1 MKMKKIVFAMTM
13 LLATATTYAQTATQ
27 VLDKAAQKLTAKSG
41 VKADF
46 KASTPQG
53 SITGTIAVKGN
64 KFMAT
69 TQHTKV
75 WFDGKT
81 QWTYLTRNDEVNVS
95 NPKDSE
101 LQSLNPYNFINMYK
115 KGYKSTMRK
124 DGSSYIV
131 HLTADSKA
139 KKVQELFITVDTKN
153 YTPTQVK
160 MLQGTKWTT
169 FDVKNLKQEKLSD
182 GMFRFN
188 AKDFP
193 TAEVIDLR

>member
-1 MKMKKIVFAMTM
+1 MKKIVLAMTL
-13 LLATATTYAQTATQ
+13 LLATAAGYAQTATQ
-27 VLDKAAQKLTAKSG
+27 VLDRAAEKLSVKSG

-46 KASTPQG
+46 KATMSQG
-53 SITGTIAVKGN
+53 TISGTIAVKGN

-81 QWTYLTRNDEVNVS
+81 QWTYMTRNDEVNVS

-124 DGSSYIV
+124 TANSYVV
-131 HLTADSKA
+131 HLTAESKA
-139 KKVQELFITVDTKN
+139 KKVQELFITVDSKS
-153 YTPTQVK
+153 YAPTQVK
-160 MLQGTKWTT
+160 MLQGKSWIT
-169 FDVKNLKQEKLSD
+169 FDVSNLKAQQLSD
-182 GMFRFN
+182 AMFRFN

>member
-1 MKMKKIVFAMTM
+1 MKKIVLAMTM
-13 LLATATTYAQTATQ
+13 LLATVASYGQTATQ

-46 KASTPQG
+46 KATTPQG
-53 SITGTIAVKGN
+53 TISGTIAVKGN

-101 LQSLNPYNFINMYK
+101 LQSLNPYNFITMYK

-124 DGSSYIV
+124 DGGNYVI
-131 HLTADSKA
+131 HLTAESKA
-139 KKVQELFITVDTKN
+139 NKVQELFVTVDSKTSN
-153 YTPTQVK
+153 PTQVK
-160 MLQGTKWTT
+160 MLQGKNWTT
-169 FDVKNLKQEKLSD
+169 FDVSNLKQESLPDSY
-182 GMFRFN
+182 FRFN

-193 TAEVIDLR
+193 TVEVIDLR

>member
-1 MKMKKIVFAMTM
+1 MKKIVFSMTM
-13 LLATATTYAQTATQ
+13 LLATAASYPQTATQ
-27 VLDKAAQKLTAKSG
+27 VLDKTAQKLTAKTG

-46 KASTPQG
+46 KATTPQG

-81 QWTYLTRNDEVNVS
+81 QWTYMSRNDEVNVS
-95 NPKDSE
+95 SPKDSE
-101 LQSLNPYNFINMYK
+101 LQSLNPYNFIKMYK

-124 DGSSYIV
+124 DGNNYVV
-131 HLTADSKA
+131 HLTAELSA
-139 KKVQELFITVDTKN
+139 KKVQELFITVNSKT
-153 YTPTQVK
+153 YSPTQVK
-160 MLQGTKWTT
+160 MLQGKKWTT
-169 FDVKNLKQEKLSD
+169 FDITNLKQEKLSD
-182 GMFRFN
+182 AAFRFN

>member
-1 MKMKKIVFAMTM
+1 MKKIVFAMTL
-13 LLATATTYAQTATQ
+13 LLASAAGYAQTATQ
-27 VLDKAAQKLTAKSG
+27 ILDKAAQKLTAKSG
-41 VKADF
+41 VMANF

-53 SITGTIAVKGN
+53 TISGTIAVKGN
-64 KFMAT
+64 KFVAT

-81 QWTYLTRNDEVNVS
+81 QWTYMSRNDEVNVS

-124 DGSSYIV
+124 DGGLYII

-139 KKVQELFITVDTKN
+139 KKVQELFVSVDSKTN
-153 YTPTQVK
+153 TPTQVK
-160 MLQGTKWTT
+160 MLQGKKWTT
-169 FDVKNLKQEKLSD
+169 FDVSNLKQESLPD
-182 GMFRFN
+182 AYFRFN

>member
-1 MKMKKIVFAMTM
+1 MKKIVLTMT
-13 LLATATTYAQTATQ
+13 LLIAAVTGYAQTATQ
-27 VLDKAAQKLTAKSG
+27 VLDKATQKLNIKSG
-41 VKADF
+41 FKADF
-46 KASTPQG
+46 KASLTQG
-53 SITGTIAVKGN
+53 TITGTIAVKGN

-81 QWTYLTRNDEVNVS
+81 QWTYMTRNDEVNVS

-101 LQSLNPYNFINMYK
+101 IQSLNPYNFINLYK

-124 DGSSYIV
+124 NGGNYVI

-139 KKVQELFITVDTKN
+139 QKVKELFVTVDSKTN
-153 YTPTQVK
+153 TLTQVK
-160 MLQGTKWTT
+160 LLQGKKWMV
-169 FDVKNLKQEKLSD
+169 FDVSNLKQEALPD
-182 GMFRFN
+182 AYFRFN

>member
-1 MKMKKIVFAMTM
+1 MKKIVFAMT
-13 LLATATTYAQTATQ
+13 LLMATATGYAQTATQ

-41 VKADF
+41 VKANF
-46 KASTPQG
+46 KATMPQG
-53 SITGTIAVKGN
+53 TISGTIAVKGN

-95 NPKDSE
+95 TPKDSE

-115 KGYKSTMRK
+115 KGYKSTMSK
-124 DGSSYIV
+124 NGSNYVV
-131 HLTADSKA
+131 HLTAESKA
-139 KKVQELFITVDTKN
+139 KKVEELFITVDSKS

-160 MLQGTKWTT
+160 MLQGKNWTT
-169 FDVKNLKQEKLSD
+169 FDVSNLKQESLSD
-182 GMFRFN
+182 SYFRFN

>member
-1 MKMKKIVFAMTM
+1 MKKIVFAMT
-13 LLATATTYAQTATQ
+13 LLLVTAASYAQTATQ
-27 VLDKAAQKLTAKSG
+27 VLDKAAQKLMAKSG

-46 KASTPQG
+46 KASMPQG
-53 SITGTIAVKGN
+53 TITGTIAVKGN

-81 QWTYLTRNDEVNVS
+81 QWTYMTRNDEVNIS
-95 NPKDSE
+95 SPKDSE
-101 LQSLNPYNFINMYK
+101 LQSLNPYNFITMYK

-124 DGSSYIV
+124 DGNNHIV
-131 HLTADSKA
+131 HLTAESKV
-139 KKVQELFITVDTKN
+139 KRVQELFITVDSKTS
-153 YTPTQVK
+153 TPTQVK
-160 MLQGTKWTT
+160 MLQGKNWTT
-169 FDVKNLKQEKLSD
+169 FDVSNLKQEALPDSY
-182 GMFRFN
+182 FSFN

>member
-1 MKMKKIVFAMTM
+1 MT
-13 LLATATTYAQTATQ
+13 LLMATATGYAQTATQ

-41 VKADF
+41 VKANF
-46 KASTPQG
+46 KATMPQG
-53 SITGTIAVKGN
+53 TISGTIAVKGN

-95 NPKDSE
+95 TPKDSE

-115 KGYKSTMRK
+115 KGYKSTMSK
-124 DGSSYIV
+124 NGSNYVV
-131 HLTADSKA
+131 HLTAESKA
-139 KKVQELFITVDTKN
+139 KKVEELFITVDSKS

-160 MLQGTKWTT
+160 MLQGKNWTT
-169 FDVKNLKQEKLSD
+169 FDVSNLKQESLSD
-182 GMFRFN
+182 SYFRFN

>member
-1 MKMKKIVFAMTM
+1 MKKIVFSMTM
-13 LLATATTYAQTATQ
+13 LLATAVSYAQTATQ
-27 VLDKAAQKLTAKSG
+27 VLDKTAQKLTAKTG

-46 KASTPQG
+46 KATTPQG

-81 QWTYLTRNDEVNVS
+81 QWTYMSRNDEVNVS
-95 NPKDSE
+95 SPKDSE
-101 LQSLNPYNFINMYK
+101 LQSLNPYNFIKMYK

-124 DGSSYIV
+124 DGNNYVV
-131 HLTADSKA
+131 HLTAELSA
-139 KKVQELFITVDTKN
+139 KKVQELFITVNSKT
-153 YTPTQVK
+153 YSPTQVK
-160 MLQGTKWTT
+160 MLQGKKWTT
-169 FDVKNLKQEKLSD
+169 FDITNLKQEKLSD
-182 GMFRFN
+182 AAFRFN

>member
-1 MKMKKIVFAMTM
+1 MKKIVFTMTL
-13 LLATATTYAQTATQ
+13 LLATIAVYAQTATQ
-27 VLDKAAQKLTAKSG
+27 VLDKTAQKLTAKSG

-81 QWTYLTRNDEVNVS
+81 QWTYLTRNDEVNIS

-124 DGSSYIV
+124 DGGSYVV

-139 KKVQELFITVDTKN
+139 KKVQELFITVDSKSYN
-153 YTPTQVK
+153 PTQVK
-160 MLQGTKWTT
+160 MLQGKKWTT
-169 FDVKNLKQEKLSD
+169 FDVTNLKQEKLPDS
-182 GMFRFN
+182 MFRFN
-188 AKDFP
+188 SKDFP

>member
-1 MKMKKIVFAMTM
+1 MKKIVFTMTL
-13 LLATATTYAQTATQ
+13 LLAAAAIYAQTATQ

-41 VKADF
+41 VRADF

-53 SITGTIAVKGN
+53 TVTGTIAVKGN

-95 NPKDSE
+95 SPKDSE
-101 LQSLNPYNFINMYK
+101 LQSLNPYNFITMYK
-115 KGYKSTMRK
+115 KGYNSTMRK
-124 DGSSYIV
+124 DAGSYVV

-139 KKVQELFITVDTKN
+139 KKVQELFITVDSKSYN
-153 YTPTQVK
+153 PTQVK
-160 MLQGTKWTT
+160 MLQGKKWTT
-169 FDVKNLKQEKLSD
+169 FDVTNLKQEKLAD

>member
-1 MKMKKIVFAMTM
+1 MKKIVFAMTL
-13 LLATATTYAQTATQ
+13 LLATATSYAQTATQ

-46 KASTPQG
+46 KASMPQG
-53 SITGTIAVKGN
+53 TITGTIAVKGN

-81 QWTYLTRNDEVNVS
+81 QWTYMTRNDEVNVS
-95 NPKDSE
+95 NPKESE

-124 DGSSYIV
+124 DAGSYVV

-139 KKVQELFITVDTKN
+139 KKVQELFITVDSKSYN
-153 YTPTQVK
+153 PTQVK
-160 MLQGTKWTT
+160 MLQGKKWTT
-169 FDVKNLKQEKLSD
+169 FDVTNLKQEKLAD

>member
-1 MKMKKIVFAMTM
+1 MKKIVFTMTL
-13 LLATATTYAQTATQ
+13 LLATIAVYAQTATQ
-27 VLDKAAQKLTAKSG
+27 VLDKTAQKLTAKSG

-81 QWTYLTRNDEVNVS
+81 QWTYLTRNDEVNIS

-124 DGSSYIV
+124 DGGSYIV

-139 KKVQELFITVDTKN
+139 KKVQELFITVDSKSYN
-153 YTPTQVK
+153 PTQVK
-160 MLQGTKWTT
+160 MLQGKKWTT
-169 FDVKNLKQEKLSD
+169 FDVTNLKQEKLPDS
-182 GMFRFN
+182 MFRFN
-188 AKDFP
+188 SKDFP

>member
-1 MKMKKIVFAMTM
+1 MKKIVLTLS
-13 LLATATTYAQTATQ
+13 LLVATAATYAQTATQ
-27 VLDKAAQKLTAKSG
+27 VLDKAAQKLTVKSG
-41 VKADF
+41 FKADF
-46 KASTPQG
+46 KATTPQG
-53 SITGTIAVKGN
+53 TITGTIAVKGN

-81 QWTYLTRNDEVNVS
+81 QWTYMTRNDEVNVS

-101 LQSLNPYNFINMYK
+101 LQSFNPYNFINIYK

-124 DGSSYIV
+124 EGDKYVV
-131 HLTADSKA
+131 HLTAESKS
-139 KKVQELFITVDTKN
+139 KKVQELFVTVDSKTN
-153 YTPTQVK
+153 TLTQVK
-160 MLQGTKWTT
+160 MLQGKKWMH
-169 FDVKNLKQEKLSD
+169 FDVSNLKQENLSD
-182 GMFRFN
+182 AYFHFN

>member
-1 MKMKKIVFAMTM
+1 MKKIVLAMTM
-13 LLATATTYAQTATQ
+13 LLATVASYGQTATQ

-46 KASTPQG
+46 KATTPQG
-53 SITGTIAVKGN
+53 TISGTIAVKGN

-101 LQSLNPYNFINMYK
+101 LQSLNPYNFITMYK

-124 DGSSYIV
+124 DGGNYVI
-131 HLTADSKA
+131 HLTAESKTNM
-139 KKVQELFITVDTKN
+139 VQELFVTVDSKTSN
-153 YTPTQVK
+153 PTQVK
-160 MLQGTKWTT
+160 MLQGKKWTT
-169 FDVKNLKQEKLSD
+169 FDVSNLKQESLPDSY
-182 GMFRFN
+182 FRFN

-193 TAEVIDLR
+193 TVEVIDLR

>member
-1 MKMKKIVFAMTM
+1 MKKIVFTMTL
-13 LLATATTYAQTATQ
+13 LLATIAVYAQTATQ
-27 VLDKAAQKLTAKSG
+27 VLDKTAQKLTAKSG

-81 QWTYLTRNDEVNVS
+81 QWTYLTRNDEVNIS

-124 DGSSYIV
+124 DGSSYVV
-131 HLTADSKA
+131 HLTADTKA
-139 KKVQELFITVDTKN
+139 KKVQELFITVDSKSYN
-153 YTPTQVK
+153 PTQVK
-160 MLQGTKWTT
+160 MLQGKKWTT
-169 FDVKNLKQEKLSD
+169 FDVTNLKQEKLPDS
-182 GMFRFN
+182 MFRFN
-188 AKDFP
+188 SKDFP

>member
-1 MKMKKIVFAMTM
+1 MKKIVLAMTM
-13 LLATATTYAQTATQ
+13 LLATVASYGQTATQ
-27 VLDKAAQKLTAKSG
+27 VLDKTAQKLTAKSG

-46 KASTPQG
+46 KATTPQG
-53 SITGTIAVKGN
+53 TISGTIAVKGN

-101 LQSLNPYNFINMYK
+101 LQSLNPYNFITMYK

-124 DGSSYIV
+124 DGGNYVI
-131 HLTADSKA
+131 HLTAESKA
-139 KKVQELFITVDTKN
+139 NKVQELFVTVDSKTSN
-153 YTPTQVK
+153 PTQVK
-160 MLQGTKWTT
+160 MLQGKKWTT
-169 FDVKNLKQEKLSD
+169 FDVSNLKQESLPDSY
-182 GMFRFN
+182 FRFN
-188 AKDFP
+188 DKDFP

>member
-1 MKMKKIVFAMTM
+1 MKKIVFSMTM
-13 LLATATTYAQTATQ
+13 LLATAASYAQTATQ
-27 VLDKAAQKLTAKSG
+27 VLDKTAQKLTAKTG

-46 KASTPQG
+46 KATTPQG

-81 QWTYLTRNDEVNVS
+81 QWTYMSRNDEVNVS
-95 NPKDSE
+95 SPKDSE
-101 LQSLNPYNFINMYK
+101 LQSLNPYNFIKMYK

-124 DGSSYIV
+124 DGNNYVV
-131 HLTADSKA
+131 HLTAELSA
-139 KKVQELFITVDTKN
+139 KKVQELFITVNSKT
-153 YTPTQVK
+153 YSPTQVK
-160 MLQGTKWTT
+160 MLQGKKWTT
-169 FDVKNLKQEKLSD
+169 FDITNLKQEKLSD
-182 GMFRFN
+182 AAFRFN

>member
-1 MKMKKIVFAMTM
+1 MKKIVLAMTM
-13 LLATATTYAQTATQ
+13 LLATAASYGQTATQ

-46 KASTPQG
+46 KATTPQG
-53 SITGTIAVKGN
+53 TISGTIAVKGN

-115 KGYKSTMRK
+115 QGYKSTMRK
-124 DGSSYIV
+124 DGNSYIV
-131 HLTADSKA
+131 HLTAESKT
-139 KKVQELFITVDTKN
+139 KKVQELFITVDSKTSA
-153 YTPTQVK
+153 PTQVK
-160 MLQGTKWTT
+160 MLQGKSWTT
-169 FDVKNLKQEKLSD
+169 FDVSNLQQQSLPDSY
-182 GMFRFN
+182 FRFN

>member
-1 MKMKKIVFAMTM
+1 MKKIVLAMLT
-13 LLATATTYAQTATQ
+13 LLFVTTGVHAQTAIQ
-27 VLDKAAQKLTAKSG
+27 VLDRAAQKLTAKSG

-46 KASTPQG
+46 KATTPQG
-53 SITGTIAVKGN
+53 SISVTIAVKGN
-64 KFMAT
+64 RFMAT

-81 QWTYLTRNDEVNVS
+81 QWTYMTRNDEVNVS

-124 DGSSYIV
+124 DGNSYVV
-131 HLTADSKA
+131 HLTADSKT
-139 KKVQELFITVDTKN
+139 KKVQELFITVDSKTN
-153 YTPTQVK
+153 NPTQVK
-160 MLQGTKWTT
+160 MLQGKKWTT
-169 FDVKNLKQEKLSD
+169 FDVSNIKQESLPD
-182 GMFRFN
+182 TYFRFN

>member
-1 MKMKKIVFAMTM
+1 MKKIVFAMTM

-139 KKVQELFITVDTKN
+139 KKVQELFITVDTKS

>member
-1 MKMKKIVFAMTM
+1 MKKIVFAMT
-13 LLATATTYAQTATQ
+13 LLMATATGYAQTATQ

-41 VKADF
+41 VKANF
-46 KASTPQG
+46 KATMPQG
-53 SITGTIAVKGN
+53 TISGTIAVKGN

-95 NPKDSE
+95 TPKDSE

-115 KGYKSTMRK
+115 KGYKSTMSK
-124 DGSSYIV
+124 NGSNYVV
-131 HLTADSKA
+131 HLTAESKA
-139 KKVQELFITVDTKN
+139 KKVQELFITVDSKS

-160 MLQGTKWTT
+160 MLQGKNWTT
-169 FDVKNLKQEKLSD
+169 FDVSNLKQESLSD
-182 GMFRFN
+182 SYFRFN

>member
-1 MKMKKIVFAMTM
+1 MKKIVFSITM
-13 LLATATTYAQTATQ
+13 LLATAASYAQTATQ
-27 VLDKAAQKLTAKSG
+27 VLDKTAQKLTAKTG

-46 KASTPQG
+46 KATTPQG

-81 QWTYLTRNDEVNVS
+81 QWTYMSRNDEVNVS
-95 NPKDSE
+95 SPKDSE
-101 LQSLNPYNFINMYK
+101 LQSLNPYNFIKMYK

-124 DGSSYIV
+124 DGNNYVV
-131 HLTADSKA
+131 HLTAELSA
-139 KKVQELFITVDTKN
+139 KKVQELFITVNSKT
-153 YTPTQVK
+153 YSPTQVK
-160 MLQGTKWTT
+160 MLQGKKWTT
-169 FDVKNLKQEKLSD
+169 FDITNLKQEKLSD
-182 GMFRFN
+182 AAFRFN